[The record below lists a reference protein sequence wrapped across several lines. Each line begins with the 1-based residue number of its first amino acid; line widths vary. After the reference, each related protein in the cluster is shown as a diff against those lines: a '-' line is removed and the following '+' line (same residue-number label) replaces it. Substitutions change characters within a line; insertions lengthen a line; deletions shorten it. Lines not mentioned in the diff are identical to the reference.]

1 MMWCQKGKRRV
12 AEPNTLKSNMAIVVA
27 YHRRIVALY
36 CGLLAASWW
45 WCDANGALF
54 VGAAAFAPHSR
65 LYPKGAITAAR
76 GGSRIG
82 TNGRRSTINTPWI
95 ISKQQPSLRQVV
107 AVNPSLSSTAL
118 PAVATAMATLS
129 SVAQPLGSLAILAFI
144 VLVHESGHF
153 LAAKNFGI
161 TVSEFSI
168 GFGPKLLGFARKPNN
183 DDTDKDNDDG
193 MVEEFN
199 LRALPLGG
207 YVRFPENYNITQAR
221 LVELEDLKA
230 SEDFIRQRQPTL
242 GAQVANALT
251 LGFLEDK
258 LWNEEKQ
265 RRLQAAAMAMEQT
278 SVPWW
283 KPWARQQSRAA
294 ASAVNV
300 AVPEIEYYDDPN
312 LLQNRPWFER
322 AVVLCGGVVFNLLL
336 AFFIYFGQI
345 NVGPGIVVPTFA
357 DGIVV
362 TANPTPNAAASGK
375 LRQGDVILQ
384 VNGLPV
390 TASSSPSPYEAQRAV
405 SNFIAT
411 IRATPEG
418 QSLQLT
424 VLHPNEQKPSLI
436 VVQPQRQ
443 GDSGMRI
450 GASLSPN
457 FVQTQRLQTSNPIDA
472 ARLAAQYAASL
483 TAETASG
490 LASFGASLVFGSS
503 GGSGGGGGG
512 MGQVSG
518 PLGLIQSGSSVVA
531 TRDWSAVLLFTAA
544 ISINLGVIN
553 SFPLPALDGGQ
564 LLFVLTEAV
573 TGRKVNQRFQERLT
587 GIAVLF
593 LVFVTASTFVGD
605 LTSIVQR

>member
-1 MMWCQKGKRRV
+1 M
-12 AEPNTLKSNMAIVVA
+12 S
-27 YHRRIVALY
+27 
-36 CGLLAASWW
+36 
-45 WCDANGALF
+45 
-54 VGAAAFAPHSR
+54 
-65 LYPKGAITAAR
+65 
-76 GGSRIG
+76 
-82 TNGRRSTINTPWI
+82 TNGRRRRRCRSTINTPWI
-95 ISKQQPSLRQVV
+95 ISNKPSLGLFEV
-107 AVNPSLSSTAL
+107 ANPPSLSSTAL
-118 PAVATAMATLS
+118 PAVAAVAAASTITTTLS

-161 TVSEFSI
+161 AVSEFSI
-168 GFGPKLLGFARKPNN
+168 GFGPKLLGFARKTNQN
-183 DDTDKDNDDG
+183 DDTDTG
-193 MVEEFN
+193 FAVEEFN

-207 YVRFPENYNITQAR
+207 YVRFPENYNVTLAR
-221 LVELEDLKA
+221 LVELQEFKA

-258 LWNEEKQ
+258 LWNDEKQ
-265 RRLQAAAMAMEQT
+265 RRRQQATVAMPQT

-283 KPWARQQSRAA
+283 KPWAKKSPTSAA
-294 ASAVNV
+294 ENV
-300 AVPEIEYYDDPN
+300 VPEIEYYNDPN

-336 AFFIYFGQI
+336 AFCIYFGQI
-345 NVGPGIVVPTFA
+345 NAGPGIVVPTFA

-362 TANPTPNAAASGK
+362 TANPTLNAAASGK

-384 VNGLPV
+384 VNGVPV

-405 SNFIAT
+405 SDFVAR

-443 GDSGMRI
+443 ENGMRI

-457 FVQTQRLQTSNPIDA
+457 FVQTQRLQSSNPIEA

-490 LASFGASLVFGSS
+490 LAAFGASLVFGSTS
-503 GGSGGGGGG
+503 GSGGGG

-564 LLFVLTEAV
+564 LLFVLAEAV

-605 LTSIVQR
+605 LTSIVKR